1 MAGSPKKRERKE
13 LAERLAA
20 GVSLT
25 WTDPHEDDS
34 LLVATDRA
42 IAEGR
47 KAGILT
53 SNDDGAIELL
63 RHLAKKIDAW
73 ETIVEWALDDAAEYE
88 GNVRPKVPAHDNT
101 TPGTYAKLAESLGLT
116 PSGRHAIGAK
126 SGETSGKAGKLT
138 ALRNEARGRAAG

>member
-25 WTDPHEDDS
+25 WTDPHEDAS
-34 LLVATDRA
+34 LLAATDLA

-47 KAGILT
+47 RAGILT
-53 SNDDGAIELL
+53 TNDEGAIELL

-73 ETIVEWALDDAAEYE
+73 ETIVEWALDDAAML
-88 GNVRPKVPAHDNT
+88 GPAARPKVPAFDNT

-138 ALRNEARGRAAG
+138 ALRAEARGRATG